1 MQELMTRATI
11 EELVEYR
18 NRAVAA
24 YGDAFGL
31 IRDADDA
38 LKDARK
44 IWGMAC
50 GRKYA
55 GYTGTDSEEVREFN
69 NAVNLPD
76 HERYKRTVARLIDIS
91 CWRHVIESTDL
102 TAMMDR
108 QARDEFEKALTWVPE
123 RHRRRGGDS
132 YELINPDELYGL
144 PPFTV
149 ENVYATLERFAGEAG
164 MIFRRGIANAF
175 SSLDRRFRS
184 HDGFKIGHRVVLTH
198 AFDSIFGSFTQYG
211 NTAATIRDIERTFLI
226 LDGKKPRDDY
236 AGIIGQVAN
245 DRRGKFGP
253 HQSEHEGEYF
263 RLKAFKNGNAHLWF
277 TREDLLE
284 MVNKLLAEYYGEV
297 IGDAHTEGYEADPLE
312 DRKLTPA
319 RFFGFFPT
327 PDAVV
332 QTLFDIVPLRFRD
345 NEPKARILEPSAGT
359 GQLAREA
366 ARRGAT
372 VDCIDIQPHLTNALR
387 ASGLYNSVACCDF
400 VRMPPTP
407 IYDAV
412 IMNPPFDRER
422 DIDHVSHALKYLKPG
437 GVLVAIMSAGT
448 EFRST
453 KKSQAFQ
460 ALMTRMNARFF
471 DLPPGSFSDQGTNV
485 NTVILR
491 VYADGRRQQR
501 Y

>member
-11 EELVEYR
+11 EELVKHRDKAVQEYR
-18 NRAVAA
+18 
-24 YGDAFGL
+24 DAFSL
-31 IRDADDA
+31 IKDADDA
-38 LKDARK
+38 LKAARK
-44 IWGMAC
+44 TWGMAC
-50 GRKYA
+50 GGNFG
-55 GYTGTDSEEVREFN
+55 GYVGSDTTEVREFMS
-69 NAVNLPD
+69 AVSLPD
-76 HERYKRTVARLIDIS
+76 HDRYIRTVGRLIDIS
-91 CWRHVIESTDL
+91 CWRHVVESTDL

-108 QARDEFEKALTWVPE
+108 QARDEFEKGLQWVPE
-123 RHRRRGGDS
+123 QRRYKSGDS
-132 YELINPDELYGL
+132 YELTNIDQLYGM

-149 ENVYATLERFAGEAG
+149 ENVYATIERFAGEAG

-184 HDGFKIGHRVVLTH
+184 HDGFKVGHRVILTYGFSTFSGQ
-198 AFDSIFGSFTQYG
+198 FDAHGK
-211 NTAATIRDIERTFLI
+211 TAATIRDIERTFLI

-236 AGIIGQVAN
+236 AGIIGLMN
-245 DRRGKFGP
+245 HERRGTYNP

-263 RLKAFKNGNAHLWF
+263 KIRAFKNGNAHLWF
-277 TREDLLE
+277 TRPDLLE

-312 DRKLTPA
+312 ERKLTPA

-332 QTLFDIVPLRFRD
+332 QTLFDIVPLRSRD
-345 NEPKARILEPSAGT
+345 NEPKARVLEPSAGT

-372 VDCIDIQPHLTNALR
+372 VDCIDIQPHLTNSLR

-448 EFRST
+448 EFRTT

-471 DLPPGSFSDQGTNV
+471 DLPPGSFSEQGTNV

-491 VYADGRRQQR
+491 VYADGRRQPR